1 MQHVWRVLRDKNC
14 GKGIKKE
21 ELREAMIKTAL
32 TIAGSDPTGGAGLQ
46 ADLKVFRYF
55 NVHGLSVVTS
65 ITAQNTK
72 GVDSVFPAEQE
83 SFQKQLNVI
92 LSDIKPDALKTGMIY
107 NKWMVNII
115 LRSIKEYS
123 LKNLVI
129 DPVSVSSSG
138 KSLMEEGT
146 LDEIK
151 DKLFPLSK
159 IITPNIYEASILTG
173 MIIEDTSNMEQAA
186 KALKNMGPEIVVITG
201 GHLNDI
207 ALDLYYDGEFHKI
220 ESEKLKGEYHGTGCA
235 FSAALTA
242 LLALDY
248 APLKAVKKAKE
259 FIKEAIKQSFNIGK
273 GMSLLKL

>member
-1 MQHVWRVLRDKNC
+1 MRDKNC

-186 KALKNMGPEIVVITG
+186 KALRNMGPEIVVITG

>member
-1 MQHVWRVLRDKNC
+1 MK
-14 GKGIKKE
+14 I
-21 ELREAMIKTAL
+21 AL

-46 ADLKVFRYF
+46 ADLKVFKSF

-65 ITAQNTK
+65 ITAQNTQ
-72 GVDSVFPAEQE
+72 GVDSVYPVEKDA
-83 SFQKQLNVI
+83 FQKQLNVV

-107 NKWMVNII
+107 SKWMVDII
-115 LRSIKEYS
+115 AEAIKEYS

-138 KSLMEEGT
+138 KSLMEDGT

-173 MIIEDTSNMEQAA
+173 IIIEDSSSMEKAA
-186 KALKNMGPEIVVITG
+186 KVLKDMGTEIVVITG

-207 ALDLYYDGEFHKI
+207 ALDLYYDGNFHHV

-242 LLALDY
+242 LLAFNYTPLD
-248 APLKAVKKAKE
+248 AVVNAKE
-259 FIKEAIKQSFNIGK
+259 FIETAIKKSFHPGT
-273 GMSLLKL
+273 GMGLLKL